1 MNGIPE
7 SRRRHVIP
15 VGDTGPHSGIHAAD
29 LGCWCHPL
37 ESNDGLLATHNA
49 HDCRE
54 VAERAGT
61 GGGGGW
67 VLIDE
72 IVRAEQT

>member
-1 MNGIPE
+1 MSTIPD

-15 VGDTGPHSGIHAAD
+15 VGDTGPMDGVHAAS
-29 LGCWCHPL
+29 LECWCHPL
-37 ESNDGLLATHNA
+37 ETDDGLLATHNA

-54 VAERAGT
+54 VAERAGVPR
-61 GGGGGW
+61 GGW

-72 IVRAEQT
+72 IVRPQRT